1 MTKYILIIQFILAG
15 VIIPQQAD
23 SLIQVYPGIGDTLN
37 LFNRTYIGLF
47 PEVKNFDY
55 AVFYISNKDSLVTK
69 IYYSANDTT
78 KETVRVQNILSY
90 DSIYTIIR
98 AINSINYELRKLRN
112 NIYFETKEGNWIEGQ
127 LEMFDEKYIYVLS
140 ANVRADHVGQMRYR
154 IPVSSINW
162 LTIEGESYT
171 LMGMLTGSAA
181 GGIIGAIAYSLIRKK
196 QDGSSLK
203 SCTADADNAATA
215 LAVCAG
221 ITLGGFLIG
230 TIIGSSQSTDDN
242 VIYFETDMDVLKLSG
257 YSYYVLDKEMLN
269 ERKYFDIY

>member
-1 MTKYILIIQFILAG
+1 MLKYILLIQILLNG
-15 VIIPQQAD
+15 TILSQNVD

-55 AVFYISNKDSLVTK
+55 AVFYIRNKDSLVTK

-78 KETVRVQNILSY
+78 KETIRVQNILSL
-90 DSIYTIIR
+90 DSIYKIIQ
-98 AINSINYELRKLRN
+98 AIDSINNELRNLRN

-127 LEMFDEKYIYVLS
+127 LEMFDNKYIYVHS
-140 ANVRADHVGQMRYR
+140 DNVTADHVGQMRYR

-196 QDGSSLK
+196 QNNDSFN
-203 SCTADADNAATA
+203 SCFADANNAATA
-215 LAVCAG
+215 FAVCAG

-230 TIIGSSQSTDDN
+230 TLIGSSQSTDDN
-242 VIYFETDMDVLKLSG
+242 VIYFDTDMDVLKLSG
-257 YSYYVLDKEMLN
+257 YSYYVLDKETL
-269 ERKYFDIY
+269 EATIYYDIY